1 MVDTIGEVNIGV
13 NYVADDKSIK
23 KATDKLLKARS
34 GLHES
39 LVSDLQ
45 NVLYSRYMKTGK
57 ASTGLRAGILFKK
70 EFELELSKYQES
82 LLQSAGGLAMERKG
96 FVSRAEKSYLKQQER
111 LEKQRIAQEEKN
123 RKQQEVNENRKIKE
137 QERLEKQ
144 KENEEN
150 YLRKQIA
157 SKSNM
162 FEWLDFDYTEAK
174 KKRMGSS
181 DFAKMQLKTKQS
193 LHSVEEL
200 LKQIEKTDL
209 KDTKEVQNLR
219 KNFDKYSKIS
229 LKSQKELGIKTP
241 SMLSQLKPLLSK
253 LGLGWLGGPSAILG
267 ALGFYTLKKGQDV
280 EKGIQQTVKDYSAYD
295 LNELDLGTARSFAK
309 IYGLEEQEG
318 VNVAKYV
325 ADFRYRAGRGLL
337 SKEETQVLSLLP
349 SFTTSLRAGEN
360 LESSLDN
367 LVSDIR
373 NAYKDPRKFGY
384 LRNYMAG
391 TPLSPNLLATKEEF
405 VSDEQKNYLKNI
417 YKEQEQYRIGQR
429 FTQRQKEIDRAT
441 FEYGMESSF
450 GRLGYNINTLYNR
463 IKATAIKPS
472 NNILSEKVNRR
483 EVLNPITNNEFD
495 NSQNSSSEKNVN
507 VDTININIKADNF
520 EGKNLGEKVKMEMP
534 DVLKTM
540 FMSK

>member
-70 EFELELSKYQES
+70 EFGLELSKYQES

-144 KENEEN
+144 KESEEN
-150 YLRKQIA
+150 YLRRQVA

-162 FEWLDFDYTEAK
+162 FEWLDFDYAEAK

-253 LGLGWLGGPSAILG
+253 LGLGWLGGPTAILG
-267 ALGFYTLKKGQDV
+267 ALGLYAWKQGKDV
-280 EKGIQQTVKDYSAYD
+280 EKGIQQTAKEYQSYQETEIDV
-295 LNELDLGTARSFAK
+295 GQARAFAK
-309 IYGLEEQEG
+309 SYGLTEEEG
-318 VNVAKYV
+318 INLAKYV
-325 ADFRYRAGRGLL
+325 ADFRARTKLGEVSDKEYMLL
-337 SKEETQVLSLLP
+337 SQLPGFASAIYGKANLSDVMA
-349 SFTTSLRAGEN
+349 T
-360 LESSLDN
+360 
-367 LVSDIR
+367 LVSDVRGISGDVDR
-373 NAYKDPRKFGY
+373 FAYVRQLLK
-384 LRNYMAG
+384 G
-391 TPLSPNLLATKEEF
+391 TPISSNILATRKEF
-405 VSDEQKNYLKNI
+405 MTPYLKDVLRSAESERAGFEIQNI
-417 YKEQEQYRIGQR
+417 P
-429 FTQRQKEIDRAT
+429 TEIQNQANATLRKYVAQTVLGRGAYGIKTGINRAVGT
-441 FEYGMESSF
+441 VTNPLAKSLSAE
-450 GRLGYNINTLYNR
+450 NISNTNTTNR
-463 IKATAIKPS
+463 NVSVGT
-472 NNILSEKVNRR
+472 
-483 EVLNPITNNEFD
+483 
-495 NSQNSSSEKNVN
+495 VN
-507 VDTININIKADNF
+507 VTVQSDGTD
-520 EGKNLGEKVKMEMP
+520 GKSQGQQAGLGFV
-534 DVLKTM
+534 DVIKTM
-540 FMSK
+540 FIGNGEQR